1 MSYQPQPP
9 IYLPPQKSSDSKTVL
24 IVVIVVLVV
33 VMVPI
38 VASAILYV
46 MVSGLLDGGGAPS
59 HPYVAISLQEG
70 GSDPN
75 STANLTV
82 TGVSSP
88 YSFSD
93 YRMQISM
100 DGNVVGSQTPSPGVI
115 VTFGGA
121 AKVIAIDRGTSGRL
135 DTGDIFRVYG
145 LGGAHTWRFAL
156 AWASDDYTI
165 QTVTWTTP

>member
-1 MSYQPQPP
+1 M
-9 IYLPPQKSSDSKTVL
+9 

-33 VMVPI
+33 VIVPI

-46 MVSGLLDGGGAPS
+46 MVSGLIGGDGTPPR
-59 HPYVAISLQEG
+59 PYVAISLEQG

-82 TGVSSP
+82 TGVSTP
-88 YSFSD
+88 YSFSE

-100 DGNVVGSQTPSPGVI
+100 DGNLAGSHTPSPGVI

-121 AKVIAIDRGTSGRL
+121 AEVIVIDRGTSGRL
-135 DTGDIFRVYG
+135 DTGDIFRVFG
-145 LGGAHTWRFAL
+145 LGGAHTWRFAIV
-156 AWASDDYTI
+156 WASDGTTV
-165 QTVTWTTP
+165 QTATWATP